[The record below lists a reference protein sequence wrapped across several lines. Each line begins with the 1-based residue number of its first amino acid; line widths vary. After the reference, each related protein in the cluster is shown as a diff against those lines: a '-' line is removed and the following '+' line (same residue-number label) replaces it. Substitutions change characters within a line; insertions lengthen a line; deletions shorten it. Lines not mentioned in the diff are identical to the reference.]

1 MAADRSDSFDAHTTD
16 SYGLD
21 AIRAIQAKNPGP
33 EMELSA
39 DYTDFVLQLRSCR
52 GTKKVRYRQMA
63 VLAHRQSGT
72 KRSNLR
78 NLCNLRILKV
88 FQVGN
93 EMVNKSGINGLH
105 CSKVHASH
113 GAGWVLQAKCKK

>member
-1 MAADRSDSFDAHTTD
+1 MAADRSDSFDAHTTHMGSTRSAPFRLRTPD
-16 SYGLD
+16 QRWNYPQITQITQISFCSFG
-21 AIRAIQAKNPGP
+21 RA
-33 EMELSA
+33 EEL
-39 DYTDFVLQLRSCR
+39 
-52 GTKKVRYRQMA
+52 KKTRYRQMV
-63 VLAHRQSGT
+63 VLAHRESGT
-72 KRSNLR
+72 KKSNLR

-113 GAGWVLQAKCKK
+113 EGGVGVAG